1 MTTKTYSQL
10 TRAAEIL
17 SSIPRDELG
26 VMLDSAA
33 SELGEPINTWEIV
46 RGSQYDVDRAD
57 AAALLASAYARTVMA
72 GAAYLSQVG
81 LNPHEILAEAL
92 RQEEAGGDVSLKA
105 IVARQLGYIK
115 RAGKNLDQQIER
127 AQAQREKRE
136 ARELQTDLELPEPAS
151 MAAPPPKR
159 RGFFGALVGVF
170 R

>member
-10 TRAAEIL
+10 TRAVELCRAYDGDDLAIALAAHSGAVEDAVGAAE
-17 SSIPRDELG
+17 
-26 VMLDSAA
+26 VAA
-33 SELGEPINTWEIV
+33 TAT
-46 RGSQYDVDRAD
+46 YDVDRVD
-57 AAALLASAYARTVMA
+57 ALTRLSEEFMQATLFGSGYLASI
-72 GAAYLSQVG
+72 G
-81 LNPHEILAEAL
+81 LNPHELFAEVL
-92 RQEEAGGDVSLKA
+92 RAEQAGEFPDLKP

-136 ARELQTDLELPEPAS
+136 ARELQTDLPLPEPAPIP
-151 MAAPPPKR
+151 APPPKR